1 MSQSASLS
9 LFTRALRFIYLCL
22 LVHTLSMFT
31 RRFSVA
37 AYNTASKRSLPTPTV
52 LFESNHL
59 LVLNKPAGW
68 RSIPNDA
75 QDDGKCLLQYC
86 LQQHTFLRPLHRLD
100 QPCTGVLLYG
110 KSSKSASRI
119 QSQWQQVHKSY
130 FVVVARDDWLKNL
143 GSSSQQAWTELRGAE
158 QRKNSPTRRE
168 TTRSGPTKGVSVV
181 MKPLLS
187 SKPSSLHDT
196 RQKISALRYRTLFL
210 SKQSPVV
217 VLEVETNNGSKH
229 VIRSLL
235 ACHGCPLVGDLR
247 YGAPHALPDA
257 SVALHARR
265 LYLPEDKIV
274 LNLSQRTFVAP
285 VPSDWKTWFGCRE
298 ADLVKRESPGLEDR
312 RSSTEEKES

>member
-1 MSQSASLS
+1 MPPFSSVSSAPRKKRSLHLW
-9 LFTRALRFIYLCL
+9 LF
-22 LVHTLSMFT
+22 VHEIIRIMFT

-37 AYNTASKRSLPTPTV
+37 AYSTASRQRPLPKPSV

-119 QSQWQQVHKSY
+119 QSQWQQVHKTY
-130 FVVVARDDWLKNL
+130 FVVVARSDWQQHLA
-143 GSSSQQAWTELRGAE
+143 SSQGWHELRGSE
-158 QRKNSPTRRE
+158 QRKNSSARRE
-168 TTRSGPTKGVSVV
+168 RSNTGPSKGASVV
-181 MKPLLS
+181 MKPLRS
-187 SKPSSLHDT
+187 TSTSSLHDT
-196 RQKISALRYRTLFL
+196 RQKISALRYRTLFVP
-210 SKQSPVV
+210 KQAPFV
-217 VLEVETNNGSKH
+217 VLEIETNHGSKH

-247 YGAPHALPDA
+247 YGAPRALPDA

-274 LNLSQRTFVAP
+274 LNLPQRTFVAP
-285 VPSDWKTWFGCRE
+285 IPADWKAWFGCRE
-298 ADLVKRESPGLEDR
+298 ADLVKRESSVVEDKPLN
-312 RSSTEEKES
+312 KE